1 MSVAQTNAAKVLQQ
15 QGNEISPHQVI
26 ALLLNG
32 AMERISQAK
41 HCVESGNEQDKLI
54 LVGKIIGIIN
64 GLRASLNLE
73 AGGDIAVNLN
83 TLYLYMS
90 NRLEQCDDQDEMM
103 ALQEVGSLIDNIK
116 QGWDGIANEEIL
128 HSA

>member
-54 LVGKIIGIIN
+54 LVGKN
-64 GLRASLNLE
+64 YRH
-73 AGGDIAVNLN
+73 
-83 TLYLYMS
+83 Y
-90 NRLEQCDDQDEMM
+90 
-103 ALQEVGSLIDNIK
+103 
-116 QGWDGIANEEIL
+116 
-128 HSA
+128 